1 MISDSENE
9 IYGTYQRDLLIQSL
23 LHNIRLIIHYRSGTL
38 TTLTFLPWLLRSF
51 QEDEKM
57 LRNQKFFQIAHQGV
71 MFALKMEAE
80 KCTSLTH
87 EVNLYKDLIDGYK
100 FLFNIIA
107 RFLQHFSS
115 YHNRKKKNPI
125 LEEKKNR
132 LLLPYWFLEIF
143 FSHPKKEETLKSMI
157 CTLNVTKPSSSYEKL
172 LSTYFKHSVHV
183 CVSAYIYV

>member
-1 MISDSENE
+1 MGTSFYLISLPDS
-9 IYGTYQRDLLIQSL
+9 
-23 LHNIRLIIHYRSGTL
+23 
-38 TTLTFLPWLLRSF
+38 
-51 QEDEKM
+51 
-57 LRNQKFFQIAHQGV
+57 
-71 MFALKMEAE
+71 
-80 KCTSLTH
+80 
-87 EVNLYKDLIDGYK
+87 
-100 FLFNIIA
+100 FNISPLITIE
-107 RFLQHFSS
+107 
-115 YHNRKKKNPI
+115 KKNPI

>member
-9 IYGTYQRDLLIQSL
+9 IYGTYQLDLLIQSL

-115 YHNRKKKNPI
+115 YHNRKKKIPFWKKKKKQITFALLVSRDFFLSSQERRNPQI
-125 LEEKKNR
+125 NDL
-132 LLLPYWFLEIF
+132 YSQCHQTFQFL
-143 FSHPKKEETLKSMI
+143 
-157 CTLNVTKPSSSYEKL
+157 
-172 LSTYFKHSVHV
+172 
-183 CVSAYIYV
+183 

>member
-1 MISDSENE
+1 MACKYKCRTGASKLKKKCPMISDSENE
-9 IYGTYQRDLLIQSL
+9 IYGTYQLDLLIQSL

-115 YHNRKKKNPI
+115 YHNRKKKSHSGR
-125 LEEKKNR
+125 KKKIDYFCLIGFQR
-132 LLLPYWFLEIF
+132 F
-143 FSHPKKEETLKSMI
+143 FSLIPRKK
-157 CTLNVTKPSSSYEKL
+157 KPSNQ
-172 LSTYFKHSVHV
+172 
-183 CVSAYIYV
+183 